1 MGVDMAVAPQEK
13 WILPTGAVDLD
24 QDFARRLVKECDMLQ
39 LDSEAHRNEHSI
51 EAILPFIAAQAP
63 SAQYT
68 AIALGGDIN
77 YEKIDKLSDQLAA
90 FFSKLK
96 TPPLF
101 IVSSDMNHYADV
113 DTTVIQDE
121 KAMKKIDKLDP
132 EGLFSVCRKE
142 NVSMCGVVPAAVV
155 MATLKKMNLL
165 HEAILVGHTNSA
177 VISGD
182 SDHCVGYCGYL
193 FK

>member
-1 MGVDMAVAPQEK
+1 
-13 WILPTGAVDLD
+13 
-24 QDFARRLVKECDMLQ
+24 
-39 LDSEAHRNEHSI
+39 
-51 EAILPFIAAQAP
+51 
-63 SAQYT
+63 
-68 AIALGGDIN
+68 
-77 YEKIDKLSDQLAA
+77 
-90 FFSKLK
+90 
-96 TPPLF
+96 
-101 IVSSDMNHYADV
+101 MNHYADV

-142 NVSMCGVVPAAVV
+142 NVSMCGVAPAAVV